1 MKNMDEFNAFT
12 DEIQK
17 SNIYKE
23 AFAWGF
29 ARVEKGRVCPQKS
42 LNATYAVVNFRENFK
57 TLALML
63 WAISEIYAKN
73 GKKFSLDDSEC
84 VFVLNKKIIS
94 KALKIFEFLVSE
106 AKGNAHR
113 NLQNLVLMGEILDHE
128 KEPEF
133 EFVLTIIFDDSAPK
147 SVESAY
153 LKLYLLS
160 LNKVMPRSLNLDGI
174 FSIMPNLAWD
184 EYGRPLELEWLREN
198 EIWLKMS
205 GVYPKI
211 SFVDKFP
218 RFLSHIVPNDSVRIL
233 DDAKVRFGASIGD
246 GTTIM
251 PGASY
256 VNFNAGTL
264 GKAMIEGRVS
274 SSVVVGNGSDV
285 GGGASILGVLSGTNG
300 NPVSIG
306 ERCLLG
312 ANSVTGIPLGDDCV
326 VDGGVAILEGTK
338 IAISADEREKLA
350 KINTNFTFDKEIYK
364 AKELGG
370 LSALHFRQNSQN
382 GQICA
387 TLNVRAIKLNENLH

>member
-23 AFAWGF
+23 PLAWGF

-57 TLALML
+57 TLSVML

-73 GKKFSLDDSEC
+73 GKKFSLDGSEC
-84 VFVLNKKIIS
+84 VFVLNKKIIA
-94 KALKIFEFLVSE
+94 KALKIFEFLASE

-113 NLQNLVLMGEILDHE
+113 NLQNLILMGEILEHE

-133 EFVLTIIFDDSAPK
+133 EFVLTII
-147 SVESAY
+147 
-153 LKLYLLS
+153 
-160 LNKVMPRSLNLDGI
+160 LDGI

>member
-1 MKNMDEFNAFT
+1 
-12 DEIQK
+12 
-17 SNIYKE
+17 
-23 AFAWGF
+23 
-29 ARVEKGRVCPQKS
+29 
-42 LNATYAVVNFRENFK
+42 
-57 TLALML
+57 ML

-73 GKKFSLDDSEC
+73 GKKFSLDGSEC
-84 VFVLNKKIIS
+84 VFVLNKKIIA
-94 KALKIFEFLVSE
+94 KALKIFEFLASE

-113 NLQNLVLMGEILDHE
+113 NLQNLILMGEILEHE

-174 FSIMPNLAWD
+174 FGIMPNLAWD

-312 ANSVTGIPLGDDCV
+312 ANSVTGISLGDDCV

-338 IAISADEREKLA
+338 ITISADEREKLA

-382 GQICA
+382 GQICVA
-387 TLNVRAIKLNENLH
+387 LNVRAIKLNENLH